1 MRLIKSAEFDVTSTP
16 QSFLL
21 ETGDRDIAALQMTW
35 VTTPGAGLAEAS
47 IAISADGEG
56 YVKALATNGSTK
68 SNLSL
73 AVAAE
78 TVLGRNYDLRGARF
92 IRVEVNGTA
101 TGGRVLVTLIAEK
114 KRGSNGYK
122 RVEYVETKVVDP
134 ADNDALYVPTAGTDV
149 AGVQVTAA
157 ANFSGS
163 AVFLPE
169 QTIDGRGWTTAFKE
183 GDVSTTSASDFTLT
197 GTPITLVAGQYQT
210 DCLTQFRL
218 RLTSPHTGT
227 ARLSILTASKE

>member
-1 MRLIKSAEFDVTSTP
+1 MRFIRSAEFDVISAP
-16 QSFLL
+16 QSILI
-21 ETGDRDIAALQMTW
+21 EVGEHDIAALQMTW
-35 VTTPGAGLAEAS
+35 VRVPGAGLAEAS
-47 IAISADGEG
+47 ITISADGEG
-56 YVKALATNGSTK
+56 YVKAPATDGSTK
-68 SNLSL
+68 ANLSL

-114 KRGSNGYK
+114 RRGSSGYK
-122 RVEYVETKVVDP
+122 RTEFVEAKVTNP

-163 AVFLPE
+163 MVVLPE
-169 QTIDGRGWTTAFKE
+169 QTIDGRGWVTAYRE
-183 GDVSTTSASDFTLT
+183 GDVSASTATDFTLT
-197 GTPITLVAGQYQT
+197 GTPTTLVAGQYQT

-218 RLTSPHTGT
+218 RITSPHSGT

>member
-1 MRLIKSAEFDVTSTP
+1 MRLIRSAEFDVLSTP

-21 ETGDRDIAALQMTW
+21 EAGDHDIAALQMTW
-35 VTTPGAGLAEAS
+35 VTTPGLGVAEVS

-56 YVKALATNGSTK
+56 YVKAPATDGSSK

-73 AVAAE
+73 AVADT
-78 TVLGRNYDLRGARF
+78 TVLGRNYDLRGARY

-101 TGGRVLVTLIAEK
+101 AGGRVLVTLCAEK
-114 KRGSNGYK
+114 RRGSNGYT
-122 RVEYVETKVVDP
+122 RTEYVEAKVADP
-134 ADNDALYVPTAGTDV
+134 ADNDALYVLTSGTDI

-163 AVFLPE
+163 LVILPE
-169 QTIDGRGWTTAFKE
+169 QSIDGRGWTTAFRE
-183 GDVSTTSASDFTLT
+183 GDVTTSTATDFTMT
-197 GTPITLVAGQYQT
+197 GTPTTLVAGQYQT

-218 RLTSPHTGT
+218 RITSPHSGT
-227 ARLSILTASKE
+227 ARLTITTASKD